1 MIVNGEQEEDRVL
14 RFFGFDRL
22 GTPCPD
28 HWKTLRR
35 RMKEGSAEGVERK
48 RREARSKKKKDRE
61 LLLSMSSLEELEY
74 DRGSRIV
81 GCTGVEENSFRGNR
95 KTEKT

>member
-1 MIVNGEQEEDRVL
+1 MSLED
-14 RFFGFDRL
+14 
-22 GTPCPD
+22 T
-28 HWKTLRR
+28 K
-35 RMKEGSAEGVERK
+35 KENDKGKYGRNRTE
-48 RREARSKKKKDRE
+48 EARRSKKKKKDRE

-74 DRGSRIV
+74 DRDSRIV